1 MTIPATQPV
10 LGCGS
15 VGSFG
20 GFFVNVIVGSGS
32 ADGGAAEDGAV
43 EDGAAE
49 DGAVGAAEG
58 EEDAGRVPEDGEEA
72 QPATIAAAI
81 KARPIRY
88 GGRARMTESFPGKA
102 SKVGRIAGGIGS
114 RTWNGARA
122 VSTRAP
128 RVAVRIRRRR
138 PSWTCRPGSAPRS

>member
-1 MTIPATQPV
+1 MTIPVTQPV

-20 GFFVNVIVGSGS
+20 GFFVNVIVGRGS
-32 ADGGAAEDGAV
+32 ADDGASDEGASDGGASDGVGAV
-43 EDGAAE
+43 ED
-49 DGAVGAAEG
+49 
-58 EEDAGRVPEDGEEA
+58 EEDAGGVPRDGGEA
-72 QPATIAAAI
+72 QPATIATAV

-88 GGRARMTESFPGKA
+88 GGRARMTESFPGEA
-102 SKVGRIAGGIGS
+102 SKIGRIAGGIGS

-128 RVAVRIRRRR
+128 RVAV
-138 PSWTCRPGSAPRS
+138 